1 MGTRQWLPLLTLAVG
16 ILIGAL
22 LRPAISTADDQG
34 TPQPYV
40 VTGFTS
46 DQLLQLPTG
55 PFAEDATAPRIE
67 VRGDDGSSSPA
78 TVTLARYTYE
88 AGGEIALPYPFPGP
102 VAFYVESGTL
112 TLTAVGSNVQIAEV
126 QRDTSSSRGVTI
138 RRGEQG
144 NQYLIPAGDYV
155 YTFDGDLGSTRN
167 DGPEALTVL
176 AVFLQPESA
185 GDSESSESSEGTS
198 G

>member
-1 MGTRQWLPLLTLAVG
+1 
-16 ILIGAL
+16 LIGAL
-22 LRPAISTADDQG
+22 LRPAISTADNQG
-34 TPQPYV
+34 TPEPAI

-46 DQLLQLPTG
+46 DQLLQLPTEFSDPDG
-55 PFAEDATAPRIE
+55 TAPRID
-67 VRGDDGSSSPA
+67 VRGVDGSSSPA
-78 TVTLARYTYE
+78 SVTLARYTYE
-88 AGGEIALPYPFPGP
+88 SGGEIALPYPFPGP

-112 TLTAVGSNVQIAEV
+112 TLTAVGPNVQIAEV

-155 YTFDGDLGSTRN
+155 YTFDGDLGPTRN

-185 GDSESSESSEGTS
+185 GTSESGEETS

>member
-1 MGTRQWLPLLTLAVG
+1 MLALGV
-16 ILIGAL
+16 LIGAL
-22 LRPAISTADDQG
+22 LRPAISTADNQS
-34 TPQPYV
+34 TPQPAI

-55 PFAEDATAPRIE
+55 LGADGTSPHIE
-67 VRGDDGSSSPA
+67 VRDDDGAASPA

-88 AGGEIALPYPFPGP
+88 AGGEISLPYPFPGP
-102 VAFYVESGTL
+102 VAFYVERGTL
-112 TLTAVGSNVQIAEV
+112 ILTSVGPDVRIAEV
-126 QRDTSSSRGVTI
+126 QRDTSSGRGVAI

-144 NQYLIPAGDYV
+144 HQDLVPSGNYV
-155 YTFDGDLGSTRN
+155 YALDGNIGPTRN
-167 DGPEALTVL
+167 DGPEPLTVL

-185 GDSESSESSEGTS
+185 GDSESSEDTS